1 MIPVRLGIQRP
12 FRYHDTD
19 IASQRKPV
27 IKNLRFHTSL
37 DLLSFYYL
45 RVVQLFSDG
54 KYLGTLTGSATWI
67 ERSCTWISA
76 SIPCMA
82 QKNRGDICIK
92 PNVLTAWSD
101 ECFNTWQP
109 AILTMRILFWA

>member
-45 RVVQLFSDG
+45 RVVQLFSAG
-54 KYLGTLTGSATWI
+54 EYLGTLTGSATWI

-76 SIPCMA
+76 SIPVWRRKIEGISASNQMFLSP
-82 QKNRGDICIK
+82 G
-92 PNVLTAWSD
+92 VMSGLTLGSL
-101 ECFNTWQP
+101 P
-109 AILTMRILFWA
+109 Y